1 MAEHVD
7 HVELIFGI
15 DAERNS
21 GSNGGGP
28 LQKIVANLWT
38 EFAAR
43 RRDALIAYGNELQTL
58 INSWWLQPSKRQNL
72 AFCRTCDLGPR
83 DRRFESS
90 RPDQ

>member
-1 MAEHVD
+1 LGGCLEIRIVLPLTMAEHVD

-43 RRDALIAYGNELQTL
+43 RRDALIAYGNELQ
-58 INSWWLQPSKRQNL
+58 PNL
-72 AFCRTCDLGPR
+72 
-83 DRRFESS
+83 
-90 RPDQ
+90 